1 MPYIGKQPTPVPLT
15 AGDLDDNIITQAKM
29 ADDAIALAELKAGTD
44 GELISWDA
52 SGNPVAIG
60 AGSSGHFLK
69 SQGAGSQPV
78 FAAAGGGSFALQEY
92 KTVGTSAV
100 GSVTFD
106 NLVPFYD
113 YLFTWNAIDS
123 VATSTEDFYMQVSPD
138 GGSTWRT
145 SGYKSGLWVSRSDG
159 TTNGTNTTSGYYISY
174 NQASSYIYTGNCG
187 HCYLQNIDANCKTVM
202 HGQNIVMGQ
211 TDRSELSMIG
221 GYYDTTEVTDMVR
234 FLFSSGNISGATAP
248 ATSNIA
254 CYKQVIA

>member
-1 MPYIGKQPTPVPLT
+1 MS
-15 AGDLDDNIITQAKM
+15 A
-29 ADDAIALAELKAGTD
+29 AGTD
-44 GELISWDA
+44 LTSTLTTEGDVLFRDG
-52 SGNPVAIG
+52 SGLQRLAKGTAAQQLAMNAG
-60 AGSSGHFLK
+60 ATAPEWIT
-69 SQGAGSQPV
+69 AG
-78 FAAAGGGSFALQEY
+78 GGGSFALQEY

-123 VATSTEDFYMQVSPD
+123 TATSTEDFYMQVSPD

-174 NQASSYIYTGNCG
+174 NQASSYVYNGNNG

-221 GYYDTTEVTDMVR
+221 GFYDTVEVTDMVR

-248 ATSNIA
+248 ATGNIA